1 MIRPVNRNLSLT
13 LTLAMSAAALPG
25 LAQTRVVT
33 ADDYTRAEKF
43 VGNGQGALVYRSGVR
58 PVWLDGDRFW
68 YRNTTAEGSEFVLVD
83 PAKGTREPAFDHA
96 KLAGTLS
103 SASGG
108 KYDGTHLPFQSFT
121 LSADSLSV
129 SFTAGDKSWKCDRQG
144 AACAI
149 DPNPAPA
156 APASAARGGRGGRG
170 GGGGGRGGAGGA
182 VSPDGK
188 SSVFIRDNNLW
199 MRDVAT
205 NKETQLTTDGE
216 KDFGYSTDNAGW
228 TASNNA
234 VVLWSPDSKK
244 ISTYQQDQRG
254 VGEMYLVNTTVSD
267 VKK

>member
-1 MIRPVNRNLSLT
+1 
-13 LTLAMSAAALPG
+13 MSAAALPG

-96 KLAGTLS
+96 KLAATLS

-108 KYDGTHLPFQSFT
+108 KYDETRLPFQSFT

-144 AACAI
+144 VACAI
-149 DPNPAPA
+149 DPNPAPVP
-156 APASAARGGRGGRG
+156 PAGGARGGRGGRDW
-170 GGGGGRGGAGGA
+170 
-182 VSPDGK
+182 P
-188 SSVFIRDNNLW
+188 I
-199 MRDVAT
+199 
-205 NKETQLTTDGE
+205 
-216 KDFGYSTDNAGW
+216 
-228 TASNNA
+228 
-234 VVLWSPDSKK
+234 LWS
-244 ISTYQQDQRG
+244 
-254 VGEMYLVNTTVSD
+254 
-267 VKK
+267 